1 MLHMACIMLYRGC
14 IVLHRAY
21 IMLHRGCIMLHRGC
35 RMLHKG
41 AGWLLADWLATGG
54 WLAGYRD
61 PSTSPLEGRMMI
73 LGPTVI

>member
-41 AGWLLADWLATGG
+41 AGWLLADWLATGIPDT
-54 WLAGYRD
+54 R
-61 PSTSPLEGRMMI
+61 PLGGRMLI
-73 LGPTVI
+73 LGPTSN